1 MFKELL
7 KETRSHMQKTL
18 EIYEGHLATL
28 RTGRANPALL
38 ENLKVDYYGTPMPLN
53 QIASITAPDARTLV
67 VQPWDQN
74 AMPLIEKAIRDSD
87 LGLNPNNQ
95 GEVIFV
101 NIPTLTSER
110 RKEILKAAKNYAEE
124 ARVAVRNVRRDALH
138 HIKRIADEN
147 HVSEDEVKRIEA
159 EVQELTD
166 SFIEKINE
174 ILEAKEEDI
183 SAE

>member
-110 RKEILKAAKNYAEE
+110 RKEILKAAKNYAED
-124 ARVAVRNVRRDALH
+124 ARVAIRNVRRDALH